1 MNNDDRMSI
10 RAAQLAEGVAEAIE
24 EGLIILEATLKP
36 YGSPAIHIRPSPLCL
51 RAVAS
56 GYADYTVYGNE
67 LDMSYH
73 RVGCL
78 CLGSCLVWWEENGQ
92 AEINQA
98 NRKIEEI
105 RNAIHRTV

>member
-1 MNNDDRMSI
+1 MNTVMNNDDRMSI
-10 RAAQLAEGVAEAIE
+10 KAAQLAEGVSAVIE
-24 EGLIILEATLKP
+24 EGLIILEAS
-36 YGSPAIHIRPSPLCL
+36 SPAIHIRPSPLCL

-56 GYADYTVYGNE
+56 GYADYTVYGND
-67 LDMSYH
+67 LDMSYR

-78 CLGSCLVWWEENGQ
+78 CLGGCLVWWEENGQ